1 MVIGICDD
9 ERECLEAAERL
20 ITDAAADADIDAEL
34 REYTSAAR
42 MLADISAGVRFDMIF
57 LDIMMGAVNGLETAR
72 KIRET
77 DGEVIIIL
85 VTSYADFMRQGYEVR
100 AFRYVMKND
109 TESISRAF
117 REACTELEKVP
128 SFSFRI
134 GSELRRVPVRDI
146 LYIESDRRQ
155 AVLHTDRGEFRFY
168 ARLDDINTLP
178 GFIRIHRSYLV
189 NPERVELFSADHVTL
204 SDGTRLSVS
213 DTYRMA
219 AKKRFMLYM

>member
-9 ERECLEAAERL
+9 EKEFLEAAKRL
-20 ITDAAADADIDAEL
+20 ITDTAAAADIDAEL
-34 REYTSAAR
+34 REYASAAR
-42 MLADISAGVRFDMIF
+42 MLADIKAGVKFDMIF
-57 LDIMMGAVNGLETAR
+57 LDIMMGSVNGLDTAR

-109 TESISRAF
+109 EESISRAF
-117 REACTELEKVP
+117 REACAEINRVP
-128 SFSFRI
+128 SFSFRT
-134 GSELRRVPVRDI
+134 GSELRRVPVREI

-155 AVLHTDRGEFRFY
+155 AVLHTDRGEYRFY
-168 ARLDDINTLP
+168 SRLDDIDTLP
-178 GFIRIHRSYLV
+178 DFIRIHRSYLI
-189 NPERVELFSADHVTL
+189 NPKRVELFSADHVTL

-213 DTYRMA
+213 DTYRTA